1 MFLLYY
7 LAKRVI
13 KPTYNRRITDGLG
26 LTDITLLY
34 LLLVDFAAGAK
45 INSYNTIINDLG
57 LDLLLFLF
65 VGMYVFSTVNGV
77 LVNERK

>member
-1 MFLLYY
+1 M
-7 LAKRVI
+7 
-13 KPTYNRRITDGLG
+13 G
-26 LTDITLLY
+26 LTDIILLY

-57 LDLLLFLF
+57 LDLDLLLF